1 MNALYQEPPLEPPEP
16 EPGILCDDCE
26 EEFWGDEVL
35 VRFEGREICPTCFRE
50 CIAEMDL
57 HELCEA
63 FGADTT
69 TAENIQQNLLDARS
83 DELYERWR
91 EEALC

>member
-1 MNALYQEPPLEPPEP
+1 MNIQTYEPPLSPPEP
-16 EPGILCDDCE
+16 EPGILCEDCE

-35 VRFEGREICPTCFRE
+35 VRFRGRKICPTCFRE
-50 CIAEMDL
+50 CIVEMEL

-69 TAENIQQNLLDARS
+69 TAENIQQELADAHG
-83 DELYERWR
+83 DELYERLR